1 MRGAALTIV
10 VIVVVITILEITVGS
25 FPTTLFTFPL
35 NILCMGLWLL
45 AIFYAYRNR
54 DTSSIAKFMLSRKA
68 TWLSLFIMAVIG
80 IVLGLERKP
89 SSDAWAV
96 VVGILFVLSHLTF
109 VLLGGWKSGDGI
121 RWRFSITHLGLWLAL
136 GAGFWGSPD
145 REQLRLSVDDTPSS
159 EAYTMSG
166 EQRKLPYDI
175 RLERFDIELAAN
187 GTPANYKAWVD
198 IDGRSVTLRVN
209 HPYNRTLSERVYL
222 VSYDTTPMG
231 KNYVILEIVNE
242 PWQWFSVTGIV
253 MLIGGAVLLFIRGPK
268 RKK

>member
-109 VLLGGWKSGDGI
+109 VLLRGWKSGDGI

-136 GAGFWGSPD
+136 GAGFWGAPD
-145 REQLRLSVDDTPSS
+145 VEELRLPLVEGRPCS
-159 EAYTMSG
+159 EAYVRDGRSVPLGYEMTLLDF
-166 EQRKLPYDI
+166 EAAYYD
-175 RLERFDIELAAN
+175 N
-187 GTPANYKAWVD
+187 GTPSDFVARVD
-198 IDGRSVTLRVN
+198 IAGEEVTLRVN
-209 HPYNRTLSERVYL
+209 SPYRYHWG
-222 VSYDTTPMG
+222 D
-231 KNYVILEIVNE
+231 
-242 PWQWFSVTGIV
+242 
-253 MLIGGAVLLFIRGPK
+253 RGY
-268 RKK
+268 